1 MNSLSGHITHIETSG
16 NLSVVQVAVDEQI
29 TLKSIV
35 IETSETA
42 SYLRVGTAISV
53 LFKET
58 EVIISTGETDTI
70 SLQNKIPAKIRHIEQ
85 GKLLSKLTLE
95 TAQGN
100 IESIIST
107 NSVLK
112 LGLEPGKNVTAMIKL
127 NEVMLREI

>member
-35 IETSETA
+35 IETPETA

-58 EVIISTGETDTI
+58 EVIISIGETDTI

-95 TAQGN
+95 TAKGN

-112 LGLEPGKNVTAMIKL
+112 LELEPGKNVTAMIKL